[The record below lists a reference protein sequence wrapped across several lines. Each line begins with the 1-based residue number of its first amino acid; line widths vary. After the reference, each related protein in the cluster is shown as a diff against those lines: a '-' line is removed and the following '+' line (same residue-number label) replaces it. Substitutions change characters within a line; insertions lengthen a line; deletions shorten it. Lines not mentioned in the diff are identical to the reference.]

1 MRVLRTF
8 VAQMIRSVRKFVH
21 MMPLFVAAAAPLR
34 AQVKDTTSLGGLA
47 PVLSDSTRDEG
58 AQENPLKTT
67 EYLRLAFQEQ
77 KIAIEQAQ
85 LRSRRLLVGSVVG
98 ICLLAFIYSVLLV
111 RHLRRQRRLTLSLK
125 QSNEELEQKNRK
137 LQDNDAFHQKLI
149 SVMSHDLRQPLSSML
164 MLGDEGMVA
173 QMTEAQWQYVF
184 NQISLSARTSLQAM
198 DGLVHW
204 MKLNTIG
211 LAYTPSVVRLRE
223 NMLVAL
229 DYNRTMADQKGIV
242 IMDFVS
248 DSIDLL
254 AQSEMLLFVNRNVLS
269 NAIRHTPEGGQIVV
283 TAMLTEDDHTVVR
296 ISDSGEGIPQAVLP
310 HLFDRER
317 SETAQ
322 GGSGLALIICRE
334 MIEKMNGRIWA
345 ANNSEGGASF
355 YYRLPNRVPLGES
368 IPADTAAN
376 STS

>member
-1 MRVLRTF
+1 
-8 VAQMIRSVRKFVH
+8 

-211 LAYTPSVVRLRE
+211 LAYTPTVVRLRE

-242 IMDFVS
+242 IMDCVS

>member
-67 EYLRLAFQEQ
+67 EYLRLAFKEQ
-77 KIAIEQAQ
+77 QIAIEQAQ

-149 SVMSHDLRQPLSSML
+149 SVMSHDLRQPLSS
-164 MLGDEGMVA
+164 
-173 QMTEAQWQYVF
+173 
-184 NQISLSARTSLQAM
+184 
-198 DGLVHW
+198 
-204 MKLNTIG
+204 
-211 LAYTPSVVRLRE
+211 
-223 NMLVAL
+223 
-229 DYNRTMADQKGIV
+229 
-242 IMDFVS
+242 
-248 DSIDLL
+248 
-254 AQSEMLLFVNRNVLS
+254 
-269 NAIRHTPEGGQIVV
+269 
-283 TAMLTEDDHTVVR
+283 
-296 ISDSGEGIPQAVLP
+296 
-310 HLFDRER
+310 
-317 SETAQ
+317 
-322 GGSGLALIICRE
+322 
-334 MIEKMNGRIWA
+334 
-345 ANNSEGGASF
+345 
-355 YYRLPNRVPLGES
+355 
-368 IPADTAAN
+368 
-376 STS
+376 